1 MYFPWNNRAM
11 SCQDVAKERQKLSA
25 QEPVCFSA
33 LGRQK
38 NTGILKCWK
47 KHSLVKFDGYLE
59 INNFGTHPI
68 PRKNPFNPYYCHHL
82 FVDSE
87 RFCSVQAQ
95 GAVADIILKPINF
108 SRLGMVIKIC
118 LVVISARALIFS
130 SSSSQQR
137 IFFLSRG
144 VNSIR

>member
-1 MYFPWNNRAM
+1 MPTSPCVFLRWAGR
-11 SCQDVAKERQKLSA
+11 KIL
-25 QEPVCFSA
+25 A
-33 LGRQK
+33 LQ
-38 NTGILKCWK
+38 KCWK

-59 INNFGTHPI
+59 INNFETHPI

-87 RFCSVQAQ
+87 RFRSVQAQ

-130 SSSSQQR
+130 SSSS
-137 IFFLSRG
+137 
-144 VNSIR
+144 